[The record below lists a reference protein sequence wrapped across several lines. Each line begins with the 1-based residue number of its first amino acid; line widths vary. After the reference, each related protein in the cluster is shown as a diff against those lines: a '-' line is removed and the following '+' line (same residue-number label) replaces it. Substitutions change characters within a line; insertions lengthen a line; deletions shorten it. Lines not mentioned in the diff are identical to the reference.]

1 MLGLYTSQG
10 QVQENMC
17 LSLLSLLYLYSFTL
31 DRSSSSLIFYNYKPV
46 HVNDIEILKR
56 LRERQI
62 A

>member
-56 LRERQI
+56 LRERQK